1 MVRGNTLRIVAA
13 DDDRGILKIIERVL
27 GLNDFMVFTATNG
40 TEALR
45 LVEQMD
51 PSLVLLDVMMPGM
64 DGIAVC
70 EKIRA
75 HSNVPIIIL
84 TGLDEESDATRAL
97 EAGADDY
104 VRKPF
109 GANELVARIRAVLRR
124 AQIDVPRAERLEVG
138 PLVLDEAEYQASAGG
153 TELDLSRTEF
163 KLLGFLMR
171 NRGRV
176 LTHDQILERVWGQE
190 YLGSHHVLRVA
201 ISRLRQKLE
210 ASDVHAIETLSGI
223 GYRFR
228 IDTAG
233 YAAAASA

>member
-40 TEALR
+40 TDALR
-45 LVEQMD
+45 MVDQMD

-64 DGIAVC
+64 TGIEVC
-70 EKIRA
+70 EKIRS
-75 HSNVPIIIL
+75 HSNVPVIIL
-84 TGLDEESDATRAL
+84 TGLDDESDATRAL

-104 VRKPF
+104 IRKPF

-124 AQIDVPRAERLEVG
+124 AQIDVPRAERIEVG
-138 PLVLDEAEYQASAGG
+138 PLIVDEGEYQAFAAGVA
-153 TELDLSRTEF
+153 LDLSRTEF
-163 KLLGFLMR
+163 RLLGYLVR
-171 NRGRV
+171 NRNRV
-176 LTHDQILERVWGQE
+176 LTHDQILERVWGAE

-210 ASDVHAIETLSGI
+210 ASGVQAIETLSGI

-228 IDTAG
+228 VDTTG
-233 YAAAASA
+233 YAAASA

>member
-1 MVRGNTLRIVAA
+1 MVRGTTLRIVAA

-27 GLNDFMVFTATNG
+27 GLNGFMVFTAANG
-40 TEALR
+40 PDALR
-45 LVEQMD
+45 MFEQME
-51 PSLVLLDVMMPGM
+51 PSLIILDVMMPGM
-64 DGIAVC
+64 TGIEVC
-70 EKIRA
+70 ERIRA
-75 HSNVPIIIL
+75 RSNVPVIIL
-84 TGLDEESDATRAL
+84 TGLDDESDATRAL

-124 AQIDVPRAERLEVG
+124 AQIEVPRAERIEVG
-138 PLVLDEAEYQASAGG
+138 PLVVDEAEYQAVANGI
-153 TELDLSRTEF
+153 ELDLSRTEF
-163 KLLGFLMR
+163 RLLGYLVR
-171 NRGRV
+171 NRNRV
-176 LTHDQILERVWGQE
+176 LTHDQILERVWGAE

-210 ASDVHAIETLSGI
+210 AADVQAIETLSGI

-228 IDTAG
+228 IDPTA

>member
-1 MVRGNTLRIVAA
+1 MVRGTTLRIVAA

-27 GLNDFMVFTATNG
+27 GLNDFMVFTASNG
-40 TEALR
+40 ADAIT

-51 PSLVLLDVMMPGM
+51 PSLVLLDVMMPEM
-64 DGIAVC
+64 DGISVC
-70 EKIRA
+70 ETLRA
-75 HSNVPIIIL
+75 RSNVPIIIL

-124 AQIDVPRAERLEVG
+124 ARIDAPRPERLEVG
-138 PLVLDEAEYQASAGG
+138 PLVVDEGDYQATAHGAA
-153 TELDLSRTEF
+153 LDLSRTEF
-163 KLLGFLMR
+163 RLLGYLMR

-176 LTHDQILERVWGQE
+176 LTHDQILERVWGAE

-210 ASDVHAIETLSGI
+210 ACDVHAIETLSGI

-228 IDTAG
+228 VEPGG
-233 YAAAASA
+233 YAAASA